1 MRIVLIFFT
10 SKDLMEDFTMSE
22 KNTAMTQRQQ
32 QAAET
37 RQKIY
42 LTTTTLYQTKPYDS
56 VTIAD
61 ICEAADISVGSFY
74 HYFKDKDEVFNE
86 GFRVLTQIYQERTKD
101 VSLPPVEHLL
111 FLLRII
117 SECNEKRGYRFMAA
131 SLHNEVLHLKP
142 YVNNPDRPI
151 YQDIYKDLV
160 KAFDCGALS
169 GGDPDVV
176 SCDLVRVMKG
186 TLYDWVV
193 REGCFSL
200 PTEVDRMAKMVLAP
214 YRTGQD

>member
-1 MRIVLIFFT
+1 
-10 SKDLMEDFTMSE
+10 MSN
-22 KNTAMTQRQQ
+22 KSTAMTRRQQ

-42 LTTTTLYQTKPYDS
+42 VSTISLYQTKPYDS

-86 GFRVLTQIYQERTKD
+86 GYQLLTQVYQERSKD
-101 VSLPPVEHLL
+101 CSFPPVEHMLYL
-111 FLLRII
+111 IRIF
-117 SECNEKRGYRFMAA
+117 SECTEKRGYRFMSV
-131 SLHNEVLHLKP
+131 SLHNEVLHSRS
-142 YVNNPDRPI
+142 YVNNPNRPI
-151 YQDIYKDLV
+151 YQDIYKELV
-160 KAFDCGALS
+160 KAFACGALS
-169 GGDPDVV
+169 GGSPDAIL
-176 SCDLVRVMKG
+176 CDIVRIMKG

-200 PTEVDRMAKMVLAP
+200 PEEVDRMAKMVLAP
-214 YRTGQD
+214 YRTGHT